1 MPMSEKK
8 TILSIFP
15 SFLWYLSH
23 ASPVRGSREEEKEE
37 QRPDCPHLEK
47 HSLGVL
53 ETGSSNRELGRD
65 ADKGLYQ
72 VEEEAG
78 SSLCLHQ
85 SLLWHQ
91 RLRERLV
98 WTWCPNTP
106 AAGDTQRLSHVAHG
120 HQLFPQIKAKVT
132 ATNKRAN
139 VFVVPAQTLF
149 HYNHL
154 GVQSSTQVP
163 AGLSVRLICS
173 FACKAPKT
181 LGDPSSIGLKTE
193 G

>member
-1 MPMSEKK
+1 MIFITCKPCERLKGGRKRGTK
-8 TILSIFP
+8 TRLSP
-15 SFLWYLSH
+15 SWEAQPWGVRNRFLKPRTGTRCWLGFVPSGGGGREQSLSTSK
-23 ASPVRGSREEEKEE
+23 SPVASAA
-37 QRPDCPHLEK
+37 
-47 HSLGVL
+47 LG
-53 ETGSSNRELGRD
+53 TS
-65 ADKGLYQ
+65 GLDL
-72 VEEEAG
+72 VPKR
-78 SSLCLHQ
+78 SCCW
-85 SLLWHQ
+85 WHQ
-91 RLRERLV
+91 RLS
-98 WTWCPNTP
+98 C
-106 AAGDTQRLSHVAHG
+106 VAHG
-120 HQLFPQIKAKVT
+120 HQLSPQIKAKVT

-139 VFVVPAQTLF
+139 VFVVPVKTLF